1 MYIYTY
7 VFICMS
13 SPKSLVFSGAQ
24 CYHWLDMYICVIL
37 SVAEVDPCYY
47 KPDSS
52 HASYTPMF
60 SQKSQL

>member
-1 MYIYTY
+1 
-7 VFICMS
+7 MS